1 LRSFA
6 TLKEESEIRSNV
18 MERVGFN
25 MTENGLDGAL
35 LGLYK
40 PIAEVTGD
48 ILAVSGAPSDIGT
61 AAARVTLAFDH
72 HSLRTSVY
80 HSCRARAREYVELSS
95 SYQGIVLQKAN
106 PLLCP

>member
-1 LRSFA
+1 
-6 TLKEESEIRSNV
+6 LKEELEIRSNV

-40 PIAEVTGD
+40 SIAEVTGD

-80 HSCRARAREYVELSS
+80 RSCRARACEYVELSS
-95 SYQGIVLQKAN
+95 SYQYTVLQKAN
-106 PLLCP
+106 SLLCP

>member
-1 LRSFA
+1 MRSFA

-80 HSCRARAREYVELSS
+80 RSCRARARGYVE
-95 SYQGIVLQKAN
+95 
-106 PLLCP
+106 